1 MVKLQ
6 SIALIHRQ
14 NLEHNIKVLREIVNP
29 AEIIAMVK
37 ADAYGHGINIVV
49 PTLVELGVSKFA
61 VANVSEAKEAVS
73 AGAKW
78 ILILGTIAQPEETDL
93 LKELATKAHII
104 LAINNGPYYRR
115 LQPQIPEETDL
126 HIMIDTGMHRH
137 GIQWDDEKEI
147 EKLFKTFGEKITGIM
162 THFAT
167 AADNPTVYKLQK
179 ERFHKALSLINSI
192 VPKRK
197 LLIHAANTSAAA
209 LDPAIR
215 YNAVRVGIGMYGYA
229 EIPWLNQKLK
239 PVMEVRSK
247 ITDIRT
253 IPVGDGVSYGWRFV
267 ATKPTRAATVAIG
280 YADGYKRALSGKTW
294 AGINGKTAKQIGTI
308 AMDYTIFDISDIPS
322 AKVGDEVIIIGQWQ
336 EGAIWADTLA
346 ELIGTIP
353 YEILVSIGKR
363 VKRMMVP

>member
-1 MVKLQ
+1 
-6 SIALIHRQ
+6 
-14 NLEHNIKVLREIVNP
+14 
-29 AEIIAMVK
+29 MVK

-49 PTLVELGVSKFA
+49 PILRQIGVSKFA
-61 VANVSEAKEAVS
+61 VANVSEAKETVS

-93 LKELATKAHII
+93 LRELATKAHII

-115 LQPQIPEETDL
+115 LHPQIPEEINL
-126 HIMIDTGMHRH
+126 HLMIDTGMHRH
-137 GIQWDDEKEI
+137 GILWDDKEEI
-147 EKLFKTFGEKITGIM
+147 NKLFETFGEKITGIM

-167 AADNPTVYKLQK
+167 AADNPRVYKLQK
-179 ERFHKALSLINSI
+179 DRFHEALSLINSI
-192 VPKRK
+192 VTNRK

-209 LDPAIR
+209 LDPDIR
-215 YNAVRVGIGMYGYA
+215 YDAVRLGIGLYGYA
-229 EIPWLNQKLK
+229 EIPWLNQRLK

-253 IPVGDGVSYGWRFV
+253 IPPGDGASYGWKFV
-267 ATKPTRAATVAIG
+267 ATRPTRAATVAIG

-294 AGINGKTAKQIGTI
+294 AGINGKTAKQIGVI
-308 AMDYTIFDISDIPS
+308 AMDYTIFDISDIPTAS
-322 AKVGDEVIIIGQWQ
+322 VGDEVVIIGQWQ